1 MLKKK
6 TTTTTISFIHLLLC
20 LFVYCYYVLKHSSIV
35 RREEKH
41 IVVDILFFSRFL
53 SALESFCATQNQYC
67 MRKSRLSKHGVHHSM
82 ARCACSIS
90 RSQRMMMMMMR
101 DVETG
106 TQIQTTNKVYFDTIP
121 LYTDDI

>member
-1 MLKKK
+1 M
-6 TTTTTISFIHLLLC
+6 SVCLLLLRFKTFINC
-20 LFVYCYYVLKHSSIV
+20 
-35 RREEKH
+35 EKRKN
-41 IVVDILFFSRFL
+41 ISLLVFYFFSRFL
-53 SALESFCATQNQYC
+53 LALESFCATQNQYC